1 MSEEETKDETKS
13 GDEDDGG
20 SNSAAE
26 FNAEGSEA
34 EELEENESEDEMVTI
49 SREDLTNLQL
59 FRNICFNIRENLEA
73 IKSFKKVIKSFE
85 KVNTELQIIFVIKSL
100 RIPYCQRERQCIFL
114 FWIQPSMDLI
124 ISELRTLS

>member
-13 GDEDDGG
+13 RDEDDGG
-20 SNSAAE
+20 SNSTAE
-26 FNAEGSEA
+26 FNAEESEA

-73 IKSFKKVIKSFE
+73 IKSFKKV
-85 KVNTELQIIFVIKSL
+85 N
-100 RIPYCQRERQCIFL
+100 
-114 FWIQPSMDLI
+114 
-124 ISELRTLS
+124 SELKINFCHKIF

>member
-26 FNAEGSEA
+26 FNAEESEA

-73 IKSFKKVIKSFE
+73 IKSFKKV
-85 KVNTELQIIFVIKSL
+85 NTELQINFCHKFF
-100 RIPYCQRERQCIFL
+100 RIPYCLRERQCIFL

>member
-1 MSEEETKDETKS
+1 MSEEEAKDETKS

-73 IKSFKKVIKSFE
+73 IKSFKKV
-85 KVNTELQIIFVIKSL
+85 NTELQIIFVLKSF

-124 ISELRTLS
+124 ISELRTLSWYLG